1 VLYYLASPFNFAAPK
16 LGIVSMANMDIALN
30 PTNGVFRDLDK
41 SITNNV
47 IFRSFINRIEL
58 DKLEDASFVSF
69 IKKVSNPDE
78 ALLTSVEF
86 TTNLASINDRGKS
99 ILKNERFTG
108 AVEAMRPDF
117 LRSSS
122 FRTFADSLN
131 FSLLAQE
138 NDQFSFSG
146 KLRGG
151 YFTVL
156 SRSFTASTLQDE
168 SFNDFLNK
176 TNVGDLLRNSN
187 FLKLIDSIPAFVWQ
201 DSDFTIPLV
210 RFSTE
215 VLTNSKFVDDVQKL
229 SYEAL
234 TTTAF
239 KDLLSKFTSV
249 DLVKSGS
256 QYVSIVANGSPLLKG
271 AKRDTYGLRNPG
283 FVSGGR
289 IEDGSSREKAVGFRE
304 IRNTNISSG
313 SQTWVIIHGYDDNAD
328 EETTQFPL
336 QQSVLRNAGPND
348 RILALDWRE
357 PANSQ
362 RFDIGNFI
370 SATWSTP
377 VAEYVKK
384 TLNDVYGVSSNS
396 AKDTVN
402 LVGHS
407 LGAYVAGEIG
417 KIYKN
422 VNGIGVRTIT
432 ALDPASSANNL
443 IAVDVN
449 NLGGDPYDMDGR
461 IAGSQAPQDFSAVSR
476 FSRAFNGTGV

>member
-1 VLYYLASPFNFAAPK
+1 
-16 LGIVSMANMDIALN
+16 MANMDIALN

-201 DSDFTIPLV
+201 DSDF
-210 RFSTE
+210 
-215 VLTNSKFVDDVQKL
+215 K
-229 SYEAL
+229 
-234 TTTAF
+234 
-239 KDLLSKFTSV
+239 
-249 DLVKSGS
+249 
-256 QYVSIVANGSPLLKG
+256 
-271 AKRDTYGLRNPG
+271 
-283 FVSGGR
+283 
-289 IEDGSSREKAVGFRE
+289 
-304 IRNTNISSG
+304 
-313 SQTWVIIHGYDDNAD
+313 
-328 EETTQFPL
+328 
-336 QQSVLRNAGPND
+336 
-348 RILALDWRE
+348 
-357 PANSQ
+357 
-362 RFDIGNFI
+362 
-370 SATWSTP
+370 
-377 VAEYVKK
+377 
-384 TLNDVYGVSSNS
+384 
-396 AKDTVN
+396 
-402 LVGHS
+402 
-407 LGAYVAGEIG
+407 
-417 KIYKN
+417 
-422 VNGIGVRTIT
+422 
-432 ALDPASSANNL
+432 
-443 IAVDVN
+443 
-449 NLGGDPYDMDGR
+449 
-461 IAGSQAPQDFSAVSR
+461 
-476 FSRAFNGTGV
+476 